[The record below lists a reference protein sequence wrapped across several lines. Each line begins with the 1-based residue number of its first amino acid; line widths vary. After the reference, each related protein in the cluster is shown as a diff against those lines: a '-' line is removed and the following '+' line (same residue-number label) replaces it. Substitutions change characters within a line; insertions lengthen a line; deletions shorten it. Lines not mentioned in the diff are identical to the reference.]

1 MDIQGNAP
9 LNIEALEE
17 SEVVSLPMDAVIDRI
32 RTDPELA
39 KIHNQL
45 LVESGNRQI
54 MVKTILCQNTAAQ
67 RYDWF
72 CKEYPGLIERVNNRY
87 AASYLGMTPVT
98 FSRLRHGVA
107 TKDAQQKTRRRP

>member
-1 MDIQGNAP
+1 
-9 LNIEALEE
+9 
-17 SEVVSLPMDAVIDRI
+17 
-32 RTDPELA
+32 
-39 KIHNQL
+39 
-45 LVESGNRQI
+45 
-54 MVKTILCQNTAAQ
+54 MVKTILCQNTATQ

-107 TKDAQQKTRRRP
+107 TKEARENKEKSPVPARKVRQGRQKTRKKPE